1 MSNVPS
7 DTFEFMFPSEI
18 WAPISNL
25 FSSSMATASFVL
37 FWVAIVMIGATY
49 VDVTKTIPGA
59 WNPWVIFWFV
69 ALNVV
74 LLLLIAWWFSPVELP
89 YIGEVLSSAPNTCL
103 GSHPSLEEGLCYKNC
118 DPGFH
123 GRGVQ
128 CLADTFGRGAGKIA
142 GMAHKDAANN
152 SWCPS
157 GWDDQGLFCAGKVSC
172 FSITECFNE
181 GKCGCSGG
189 QSEAKQSICPGPTD
203 FGPDYLHEYWKWRA
217 SNGKGDSVPGETLVE
232 ANSANHK
239 TCADVDMLNDKH
251 SDLVDGMC
259 YKPCPKD
266 YPEKYPGAPYLCYK
280 GGRTSYDRGIGHAP
294 PMFRLLHKYPINIPP
309 HIPVDNTPM

>member
-1 MSNVPS
+1 
-7 DTFEFMFPSEI
+7 MFPSEI
-18 WAPISNL
+18 WGPISNL

-37 FWVAIVMIGATY
+37 FWFMIVLVGATY
-49 VDVTKTIPGA
+49 LDTTKMIPGA
-59 WNPWVIFWFV
+59 WNPWMIFWFF
-69 ALNVV
+69 ALNA
-74 LLLLIAWWFSPVELP
+74 LLILLIAWWFSPIELP
-89 YIGEVLSSAPNTCL
+89 YIGEVLSGAPNSCV
-103 GSHPSLEEGLCYKNC
+103 GEYGSLETGMCYKNC
-118 DPGFH
+118 EPGFH
-123 GRGVQ
+123 GAVTG
-128 CLADTFGRGAGKIA
+128 CYADTVGRGIGIA
-142 GMAHKDAANN
+142 VGMAHKDAANN

-157 GWDDQGLFCAGKVSC
+157 GWVDDGLLCRAP
-172 FSITECFNE
+172 ITWDN
-181 GKCGCSGG
+181 CGYKDLLGTCWPKASGG
-189 QSEAKQSICPGPTD
+189 QVEVKQSICPGPQD

-239 TCADVDMLNDKH
+239 TCADIDQLNDKH
-251 SDLVDGMC
+251 SDLADGLC

-266 YPEKYPGAPYLCYK
+266 YPEKYPGASWLCYK